1 MFACSIRRRPSSDVA
16 VFGNIQSLYRSR
28 QWRAFFWHDTGFGG
42 NLGMGK
48 ALVFTIA
55 VTLAA
60 EAQRIDTERP
70 NPQKVIRIATAPNH
84 LSVIELGE
92 PVMEVAAGSSS
103 YKIEWRENKVFVQP
117 LESGAT
123 TNLFIWTA
131 SGRQSYELVP
141 AESVQDMQFAIDQ
154 EPAPPTAKVAVPEK
168 PPEDPGAAQQ
178 AKLASD
184 MLFDSTP
191 VRLAGEIKG
200 HARVEV
206 ILKDVYRI
214 NERLFVRYAIQNQ
227 GHSTYQPGTP
237 NVFSLRSPR
246 SPSSLYML
254 SASQLVGDS
263 PRIKSDGQASLKVVS
278 AQVRASAVPP
288 GGTALG
294 LVAVELPG
302 AVNSPV
308 VLKLAFPPDAVGEVT
323 AVLVL

>member
-1 MFACSIRRRPSSDVA
+1 
-16 VFGNIQSLYRSR
+16 
-28 QWRAFFWHDTGFGG
+28 
-42 NLGMGK
+42 MGK
-48 ALVFTIA
+48 ALVFTVA

-60 EAQRIDTERP
+60 EAQRIDTEKP
-70 NPQKVIRIATAPNH
+70 DPQKVIRVATAPNH

-117 LESGAT
+117 LDSGAT

-154 EPAPPTAKVAVPEK
+154 EPAPQTTKVAVEK
-168 PPEDPGAAQQ
+168 PTVDPEAAQE

-200 HARVEV
+200 HARVEI

-214 NERLFVRYAIQNQ
+214 NERIFIRYAIQNQ
-227 GHSTYQPGTP
+227 GHSTYQPGAP

-246 SPSSLYML
+246 SPSSLYTL
-254 SASQLVGDS
+254 SASQLVGDA

-308 VLKLAFPPDAVGEVT
+308 VLKLAFPPDAVGQVT

>member
-1 MFACSIRRRPSSDVA
+1 
-16 VFGNIQSLYRSR
+16 
-28 QWRAFFWHDTGFGG
+28 
-42 NLGMGK
+42 MGK

-70 NPQKVIRIATAPNH
+70 DPQKVIRIATAPNH

-117 LESGAT
+117 LDSGAT
-123 TNLFIWTA
+123 TNLFIWTT

-154 EPAPPTAKVAVPEK
+154 EPAPLTTKVALPEK
-168 PPEDPGAAQQ
+168 PPADPRAAEE

-184 MLFDSTP
+184 MLFGSTP

-206 ILKDVYRI
+206 VLKDAYRI
-214 NERLFVRYAIQNQ
+214 NERIFVRYAIQNQ

-237 NVFSLRSPR
+237 NVFALRSPR
-246 SPSSLYML
+246 SPSSLYTL
-254 SASQLVGDS
+254 SASQLVGDA
-263 PRIKSDGQASLKVVS
+263 PRIKSDGQASLKVVR
-278 AQVRASAVPP
+278 AEVRASAVPP

-294 LVAVELPG
+294 LVAFELPG
-302 AVNSPV
+302 AVNNPV
-308 VLKLAFPPDAVGEVT
+308 VLKLAFPPDAKGEVT